1 MVPITY
7 DDVETVRI
15 VLVIPIGYFLE
26 VELLIKSCDHFTKV
40 FHAHCQMA
48 LQEGCELASSV

>member
-1 MVPITY
+1 MVPKTY
-7 DDVETVRI
+7 DDVETVLI
-15 VLVIPIGYFLE
+15 VLVIPLGCFLE

-48 LQEGCELASSV
+48 LQECCKLASSV